1 MDGCFAAFAGVLRD
15 FVTASYPFSN
25 EDRTVGSSSGRR
37 LRAEEAAMLHANAP
51 REEVAD
57 LLVSPVPTTSLHEG
71 SARRDR
77 CPATRAV

>member
-15 FVTASYPFSN
+15 FVTAPYLFSN
-25 EDRTVGSSSGRR
+25 EDQIVGSSSDRP
-37 LRAEEAAMLHANAP
+37 LRVEEAVTLHANAP
-51 REEVAD
+51 REKVVD
-57 LLVSPVPTTSLHEG
+57 LLVSPVPTASLHEG